1 MKEYKKTTEMNPQD
15 QGQADM
21 RIEHPTREH
30 IENTMTKRTKKTTTL
45 KTDRAEKEEEETV
58 VLKGLEPLATED
70 ERHENTARGFHA
82 WGNLL

>member
-1 MKEYKKTTEMNPQD
+1 MKEFKKTTEMNLD

-21 RIEHPTREH
+21 KIEHPTRE
-30 IENTMTKRTKKTTTL
+30 ITENTTTKRTKKTTTQ

-70 ERHENTARGFHA
+70 GRHENTARGFHA